1 MPDLE
6 RNDMNQLSRL
16 WKESLHLLYPLR
28 CPICDRTIPGSFGK
42 WEYPICPE
50 CQRSIEYVGEPA
62 CKKCGKPVTD
72 QRTEF
77 CGDCMRQ
84 THGFT
89 QGKALW
95 VYRDEVK
102 QSVYRLKYANR
113 REYGIA
119 YGQELVR
126 VYGRWIRDR
135 RIQMILP
142 VPLHRKRRRQR
153 GYNQAGIIAEEIG
166 RQMGIPVLGNLLV
179 RCVDTRPQKEL
190 NDKERKNN
198 LKNAF
203 KIVQNNVQLKRILLV
218 DDIFTTGS
226 TMDGAAEVLK
236 EAGASD
242 VYFVSVS
249 IGRGW

>member
-1 MPDLE
+1 
-6 RNDMNQLSRL
+6 
-16 WKESLHLLYPLR
+16 
-28 CPICDRTIPGSFGK
+28 
-42 WEYPICPE
+42 
-50 CQRSIEYVGEPA
+50 
-62 CKKCGKPVTD
+62 
-72 QRTEF
+72 
-77 CGDCMRQ
+77 
-84 THGFT
+84 
-89 QGKALW
+89 
-95 VYRDEVK
+95 
-102 QSVYRLKYANR
+102 
-113 REYGIA
+113 
-119 YGQELVR
+119 
-126 VYGRWIRDR
+126 
-135 RIQMILP
+135 MILP